1 MCSFGTGGCVDD
13 PNLGILNPLRVIPK
27 DVSGPGF
34 ESAGA
39 GGHIAGFKM
48 LGMAIEEVNDSA

>member
-1 MCSFGTGGCVDD
+1 VDD

-39 GGHIAGFKM
+39 DGHVAGFKM
-48 LGMAIEEVNDSA
+48 PGTAIEEVNDSA

>member
-1 MCSFGTGGCVDD
+1 VDD
-13 PNLGILNPLRVIPK
+13 LNSGILNPVRVIPK
-27 DVSGPGF
+27 DVSGAGF

-39 GGHIAGFKM
+39 SGHIAGFKM